1 MAARQAAGLISL
13 LLRYLLSACL
23 LTAGGPAQ
31 ADNNPAKPLVVGS
44 EQDYPPFATGTT
56 DHTAGGFS
64 VELWKAVA
72 AESGLDYVIH
82 VRPFHTLLQD
92 FKAGKID
99 VLLNLAQSDERR
111 KFADFTVP
119 HVIVSGA
126 IFVRKGESG
135 IRSEADLAGKSILVL
150 KADLAQDY
158 AVAKGW
164 QQDLV
169 PVDTVEEGFTLLAA
183 GQHDA
188 MLLGKLTGLLT
199 LQKLGLSTI
208 ETLDIKPGFSQK
220 FAFAVPKGEAALL
233 ATINEGLAV
242 SKTNGGYDALYNKW
256 FGILT
261 EATLEQTLRRYG
273 VAIILL
279 LLANAGIAG
288 YFLYKRHIGRRQI
301 EAARQEA
308 LGRLQSIASQL
319 PGVIFQ
325 YVQRPDGSAYI
336 PYASDALYDIYRLRP
351 EEVRDDA
358 SPVFALIHPDDLDA
372 LVASV
377 QEAAETLKPWR
388 HEYRARFHDGT
399 VHWLYGNALLH
410 KEPDGTVMFQ
420 GFITNITDRKL
431 IETELHVAATAFE
444 SQESILVTDANNVI
458 LRVNHAFTESTGYSA
473 ADVLGKT
480 PAILKSGRHDADFYA
495 AMWASI
501 NATGKWQ
508 GEIWNRRKNGDIIP
522 EWLTITAV
530 KTDDETITHYVAT
543 HIDITLRK
551 AAEEEIRQLAFYDA
565 LTQLPNR
572 RLMLD
577 RLQHALVSCN
587 RDGHR
592 LALLFIDLD
601 NFKTL
606 NDTLG
611 HDRGDLLLQQVA
623 QRLLACV
630 RESDTVARLGGDE
643 FVVILERLSDDTQE
657 AITEAEATGE
667 KILNNLNQPYQIVG
681 NECHSTPSIGITLS
695 RRYSET
701 VDDLLKRA
709 DIAMYQAKAAGR
721 NALRFFDPKMQAA
734 VTARVE
740 LEKDLRQAL
749 AANQFE
755 LYFQAQVQH
764 EQKIIGAEALLRWK
778 HPDRGLVVPL
788 DFISLAEETGLIL
801 PIGQWV
807 LETACARLKA
817 WERNSNT
824 RHLQLAI
831 NVSPRQFH
839 QTDFANQVQ
848 ETLRRYQINANR
860 LEFELT
866 ESLVLDDIDDTIT
879 KMHAL
884 KAIGLHF
891 SMDDF
896 GTGYSSLAY
905 LTRLPLDTLKID
917 KSFVHNIG
925 LKSTDAV
932 IVTIIGMARNLGMG
946 VIAEG
951 VETEQ
956 QCRFLAQHGCSV
968 CQGYRFGRPGVLSH
982 FEAQLEG
989 FSCEDVAR
997 SC

>member
-1 MAARQAAGLISL
+1 M
-13 LLRYLLSACL
+13 
-23 LTAGGPAQ
+23 
-31 ADNNPAKPLVVGS
+31 
-44 EQDYPPFATGTT
+44 
-56 DHTAGGFS
+56 
-64 VELWKAVA
+64 
-72 AESGLDYVIH
+72 
-82 VRPFHTLLQD
+82 
-92 FKAGKID
+92 
-99 VLLNLAQSDERR
+99 
-111 KFADFTVP
+111 
-119 HVIVSGA
+119 
-126 IFVRKGESG
+126 
-135 IRSEADLAGKSILVL
+135 
-150 KADLAQDY
+150 
-158 AVAKGW
+158 
-164 QQDLV
+164 
-169 PVDTVEEGFTLLAA
+169 
-183 GQHDA
+183 
-188 MLLGKLTGLLT
+188 M
-199 LQKLGLSTI
+199 
-208 ETLDIKPGFSQK
+208 
-220 FAFAVPKGEAALL
+220 
-233 ATINEGLAV
+233 
-242 SKTNGGYDALYNKW
+242 
-256 FGILT
+256 
-261 EATLEQTLRRYG
+261 
-273 VAIILL
+273 
-279 LLANAGIAG
+279 
-288 YFLYKRHIGRRQI
+288 
-301 EAARQEA
+301 
-308 LGRLQSIASQL
+308 
-319 PGVIFQ
+319 
-325 YVQRPDGSAYI
+325 
-336 PYASDALYDIYRLRP
+336 
-351 EEVRDDA
+351 
-358 SPVFALIHPDDLDA
+358 
-372 LVASV
+372 
-377 QEAAETLKPWR
+377 
-388 HEYRARFHDGT
+388 
-399 VHWLYGNALLH
+399 
-410 KEPDGTVMFQ
+410 
-420 GFITNITDRKL
+420 
-431 IETELHVAATAFE
+431 
-444 SQESILVTDANNVI
+444 
-458 LRVNHAFTESTGYSA
+458 
-473 ADVLGKT
+473 
-480 PAILKSGRHDADFYA
+480 
-495 AMWASI
+495 
-501 NATGKWQ
+501 
-508 GEIWNRRKNGDIIP
+508 
-522 EWLTITAV
+522 
-530 KTDDETITHYVAT
+530 
-543 HIDITLRK
+543 
-551 AAEEEIRQLAFYDA
+551 
-565 LTQLPNR
+565 
-572 RLMLD
+572 D

-611 HDRGDLLLQQVA
+611 HDRGDLLLRQVA

-643 FVVILERLSDDTQE
+643 FVVILERLSDHTRE

-695 RRYSET
+695 RRSNET

-734 VTARVE
+734 VTARVG
-740 LEKDLRQAL
+740 LEMDLRQAL

-764 EQKIIGAEALLRWK
+764 EQKIIGAEALLRWR
-778 HPDRGLVVPL
+778 HPDRGLVAPL
-788 DFISLAEETGLIL
+788 DFIPLAEETGLIL

-807 LETACARLKA
+807 LETACAQLKA

-824 RHLQLAI
+824 RHLQLAV

-839 QTDFANQVQ
+839 QADFANQVQ
-848 ETLRRYQINANR
+848 ETLRRYQVNANR

-925 LKSTDAV
+925 LKTTDAV

-956 QCRFLAQHGCSV
+956 QCRFLAQHGCPV

-989 FSCEDVAR
+989 FSCEDVAQ